1 MIPVK
6 PIDVAAS
13 TKPNRLPRRACYVR
27 MNERSRMVERA
38 TRHYR
43 RNAFLFL
50 LLLFLSSLPRITFT
64 FIFATISTLWHIT
77 FAIAIFSSC
86 VHTQSSFTR
95 DKTQTR
101 TDSFFHFSQTIFLRF
116 LHLHTR
122 YNKIHIR
129 ECHSAA
135 LFHLYSLFFSRYLS
149 FFLSACFTLAQFNRS
164 SAYLVHPSLLHS
176 STPTSFLSP
185 ADSSRIY
192 NYVQGGNWLSVHW

>member
-1 MIPVK
+1 MCKYEAESTLSFYGMFLWFPWK

-135 LFHLYSLFFSRYLS
+135 LFHLYSLSFSCSLSLSFSLPRSLFLSLCLFYLS
-149 FFLSACFTLAQFNRS
+149 A
-164 SAYLVHPSLLHS
+164 
-176 STPTSFLSP
+176 
-185 ADSSRIY
+185 I
-192 NYVQGGNWLSVHW
+192 